1 MTRGKEKMRNS
12 RHMKND
18 EGHIV
23 RVSSHFRI
31 NPRPGLEVLFQY
43 MQDLSESVFLPLM
56 WNVCAEV
63 DFRCLQAY
71 SSSLR

>member
-1 MTRGKEKMRNS
+1 MRNS
-12 RHMKND
+12 KHMKND

-23 RVSSHFRI
+23 RVSNRFRI
-31 NPRPGLEVLFQY
+31 NPRSGPEVLFQY
-43 MQDLSESVFLPLM
+43 MQDLSESVFLPLT

-63 DFRCLQAY
+63 DFICLQAY